1 MEGTQTM
8 AGTVTDLR
16 NEVIEIGRQWGN
28 SQHRLVRIAL
38 AVDRSGCWAAD
49 GATSAAGWMAGL
61 LDVEACTVR
70 EWLRVGR
77 ALERLP
83 GVNARF
89 EAGLLSFAKVRVL
102 TRVATSDTEADLI
115 ELAESV
121 PAGKLHRA
129 IALWRA
135 GHESDDET
143 DARHQRDR
151 SLTAW
156 IDADGMVCGHFRL
169 PPLDGGTLLAAIET
183 DLMRH
188 RPRPDATTVACPS
201 LSAQRAARALSCAVQ
216 RRNRSLRGHPPRPR
230 RRLHPPR
237 RHPDRRQHGRA
248 HRAAAF
254 LRAMIHDAENHPI
267 SASARRR
274 HPTSR
279 EKRLVDERQPAS
291 SRLRRYRT
299 PPVPPRTRLRRHRPH
314 PGRRARTTLR
324 PMPPGSARPVEG
336 RSVEGVVATPLD
348 DLAVGVEAHG
358 VGARVGRSRRDGAPC
373 RRARRCR
380 YRRTRHRGC
389 TGCPASPARTSP
401 PRTGAPRRTRGSPPR
416 SCHRSVGTRTAS

>member
-1 MEGTQTM
+1 VEGTQTM

-188 RPRPDATTVACPS
+188 RPRPDATAVACPS
-201 LSAQRAARALSCAVQ
+201 LSAQRADALCRVLSSGGTGAFEVILHVRADGCT
-216 RRNRSLRGHPPRPR
+216 
-230 RRLHPPR
+230 LHDGTPIAGSTVERIAP
-237 RHPDRRQHGRA
+237 Q
-248 HRAAAF
+248 AF

-279 EKRLVDERQPAS
+279 EKRLVDERQPACPDCGGTALPQYHHEPAYVVTGHTRVDELE
-291 SRLRRYRT
+291 RLCA
-299 PPVPPRTRLRRHRPH
+299 PCH
-314 PGRRARTTLR
+314 RARHAQ
-324 PMPPGSARPVEG
+324 SK
-336 RSVEGVVATPLD
+336 
-348 DLAVGVEAHG
+348 
-358 VGARVGRSRRDGAPC
+358 GAQSNGGQSKG
-373 RRARRCR
+373 
-380 YRRTRHRGC
+380 
-389 TGCPASPARTSP
+389 
-401 PRTGAPRRTRGSPPR
+401 
-416 SCHRSVGTRTAS
+416 